1 MNRLL
6 ILQVLSLLLLLSIS
20 NLVQAQIYGSN
31 SFEFQYGN
39 LPYEENKDL
48 TTSYN
53 QLNLFYDSDKISF
66 YGKVE
71 HFLTPFQE
79 RNYLEL
85 TQKRFQFQDDNV
97 RIRVGNFYETIGRG
111 LLLRSY
117 DIPGSVFERE
127 PERTRFAFFRDLE
140 GIAINA
146 NTDWLEIKALR
157 AEPLLNDLPPNFK
170 PDSVRRPDLV
180 EAIQANIFINEAISI
195 GGAYMRSHPTFTN
208 NFQEYGS
215 LMLDL
220 NPISNIQLFGEYA
233 FQNDASLLAF
243 NKGDSYAL
251 YSGMNFYLN
260 SFGGSIEY
268 KNYNL
273 FRLGQSGYNDPP
285 SLIKEHTY
293 PILNRSTH
301 VLETSNETG
310 FQTEFYYNFEEGH
323 SLVAN
328 FTMAKNEVFIEKNYR
343 EYFIEGY
350 FEVDDYLS
358 LKSFFDFANDDEK
371 MEENRISVGFIAD
384 KSFDYIWGLV
394 LDLQYQTFDREE
406 FDFTINE
413 FLPNTSTNFYSS
425 LTFSYQPDLSIGL
438 IFEAS
443 TDPQLKDNPTTFNIE
458 SETRTWFGGNAS
470 YKFNSTNKIDVFAGK
485 RRGGPAC
492 TSGIC
497 YEILDFEG
505 VEVRFSTRF

>member
-1 MNRLL
+1 MRVIYL
-6 ILQVLSLLLLLSIS
+6 IILGFGTASLFGINTLIAQV
-20 NLVQAQIYGSN
+20 YGSN
-31 SFEFQYGN
+31 TFEFQYGN
-39 LPYEENKDL
+39 LPFKDNRDL
-48 TTSYN
+48 TISYN
-53 QLNLFYDSDKISF
+53 QLNLFYDSDKLSF

-79 RNYLEL
+79 RNYMEL
-85 TQKRFQFQDDNV
+85 TQKRVQYQDDNFKI
-97 RIRVGNFYETIGRG
+97 RIGNFYETIGRG

-146 NTDWLEIKALR
+146 NTNWLEIKALR
-157 AEPLLNDLPPNFK
+157 AAPLLNDLPPNFE
-170 PDSVRRPDLV
+170 PDSIRRPDLV
-180 EAIQANIFINEAISI
+180 EAIQADIFINEMISI
-195 GGAYMRSHPTFTN
+195 GAAYMRSHPIFSN
-208 NFQEYGS
+208 EFQEYGS
-215 LMLDL
+215 LMFDL
-220 NPISNIQLFGEYA
+220 NPSSNIQLFGEYA

-243 NKGDSYAL
+243 DKEDSYAL
-251 YSGMNFYLN
+251 YSGVNFYLN

-310 FQTEFYYNFEEGH
+310 FQTEVYYNFDAGH
-323 SLVAN
+323 SITAN
-328 FTMAKNEVFIEKNYR
+328 VSTAKNDVFTEKNYR
-343 EYFIEGY
+343 AYFLEGY
-350 FEVDDYLS
+350 YVVDDYLS
-358 LKSFFDFANDDEK
+358 LKSFFDFANDDPK
-371 MEENRISVGFIAD
+371 REENRISTGFIID

-394 LDLQYQTFDREE
+394 LDLQFQTFEREE
-406 FDFTINE
+406 FDFVLND
-413 FLPNTSTNFYSS
+413 FSPNTSNNYYGS
-425 LTFSYQPDLSIGL
+425 LAFSYLPDISFGL
-438 IFEAS
+438 VFEAS
-443 TDPQLKDNPTTFNIE
+443 TDPQLTDNPETFDIE
-458 SETRTWFGGNAS
+458 SKTRTWFGGNAS
-470 YKFNSTNKIDVFAGK
+470 YKFNSSNRVDIFAGK